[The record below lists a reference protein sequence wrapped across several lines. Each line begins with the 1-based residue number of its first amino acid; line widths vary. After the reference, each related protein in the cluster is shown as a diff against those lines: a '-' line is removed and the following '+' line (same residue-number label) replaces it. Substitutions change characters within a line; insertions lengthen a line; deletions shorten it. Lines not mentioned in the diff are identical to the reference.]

1 MTIQDEEIIYDI
13 MDEICDKLEHLKGR
27 MYMNDNMRAD
37 KNCPKIYKIQKEL
50 REIMNDYSIFI
61 EEA

>member
-1 MTIQDEEIIYDI
+1 MTIQDEETIYDFI
-13 MDEICDKLEHLKGR
+13 DDICDDLERLKGR

-50 REIMNDYSIFI
+50 REIMDDYSGFI